1 MAISKDEA
9 RRLAINVTEMGGQVL
24 RGTLTIGPAGATINQ
39 VDLLA
44 WLAEHANTEILLVA
58 ASIAGAGTN
67 GEVKTCQRCGR
78 DYRGDAC
85 PHCAQIRARLRG

>member
-24 RGTLTIGPAGATINQ
+24 RGTLTIGPAGIAVNQ
-39 VDLLA
+39 VELLE
-44 WLAEHANTEILLVA
+44 WLAEYANVEILLVA
-58 ASIAGAGTN
+58 APITGAGAN
-67 GEVKTCQRCGR
+67 GELKTCQRCGR

-85 PHCAQIRARLRG
+85 PHCAAIRARLRG

>member
-24 RGTLTIGPAGATINQ
+24 RGTLSIGPAGATVNQ
-39 VDLLA
+39 VNLLE
-44 WLAEHANTEILLVA
+44 WLAAHADTEILLVA
-58 ASIAGAGTN
+58 APIADAGAD

-85 PHCAQIRARLRG
+85 PHCAAIRARLRG